1 MNKRNQGGHEAAR
14 FILAKSEEL
23 TANSRA
29 RIEPRKREQEF
40 AFLFHVEQERSVA
53 SFQRLKLTADHL
65 QVVQSRR
72 ALLLE
77 G

>member
-23 TANSRA
+23 TANSRTPT
-29 RIEPRKREQEF
+29 ESHKREQEF

-53 SFQRLKLTADHL
+53 SFQRFE
-65 QVVQSRR
+65 
-72 ALLLE
+72 LLVSAE
-77 G
+77 C